1 MEEITNQTDQDSGV
15 QNEQATATTVTA
27 PAAAIELTGMNVLDP
42 NFTGLPPWEAADY
55 AASITG
61 SGAWKLADS
70 GVAPL
75 VAAAR
80 GYTRIDKTNYDHMAR
95 KMQVVGNSGQGK
107 RFKRTLSAPGKD
119 GMVMPWYSLAGIVK
133 AKREGERPVPHTYQ
147 VRPEFPENNE
157 AGKPLKYEFVSNI
170 GTPLDLHPAIPTD
183 WIDTTPVVMFA
194 EGMLKGDSALSAY
207 LVHNG
212 ISYSELRS
220 EGVENPVAKLRE
232 LLERIPQDERVLI
245 VSIGGVY
252 NASGNAVDW
261 REITLKDRIGWIAF
275 DADIAINPAV
285 HAAANKLSTQLLDKS
300 KMTEV
305 LYLNPQVAAND
316 DGSTTKDG
324 VDDFLAKRGNWAALI
339 NQLDDVMPD
348 APVKNAEDK
357 PGNWR
362 VGKGGQFVE
371 ECVAVNNGAGGT
383 IGEYRWERRVEIGGR
398 VVAMEARRQ
407 PTDQELK
414 TGIFDPNVKFEDID
428 DAQVE
433 IEVSWHLHGRDYT
446 ATVTGPETILGY
458 KPEEW
463 DRKKA
468 SVPRELL
475 LHPEW
480 PPRGA
485 KGESWLS
492 AIKSNRPDEVAFKTR
507 WMQMGWVPVQ
517 DGDPVFLIG
526 DQIVGDVESSS
537 NVLPGISSKEI
548 DVIQKYGV
556 GENISGD
563 YDDEEY
569 REEVRK
575 NFRTIMDTY
584 VNATAWTD
592 LSTST
597 VVLAGALRP
606 VIPIRPKATIYIW
619 GPKGKGKAIPVT
631 ERIPVP
637 VSAKFPTGWALNSE
651 LELGDEVYSADGSV
665 TAIRTF
671 SDVFEDDVYEFDLSD
686 GRTVRSSSQHLWK
699 VSSAASRAARAAS
712 AKKATG
718 FEARRV
724 KAERLRQFAA
734 TLASGDAAPLPDL
747 VLATGFSREQVTA
760 AVSAA
765 GIQYQDVMLSGDVE
779 DSGLT
784 WVDLP
789 VDQLAGYIHGRTA
802 SFSELAEVQR
812 QVSEGKHYTS
822 GKFGTVRV
830 AKSRVY
836 PVAETLAALAD
847 HVEFTRAPMPLEK
860 TVTAET
866 IAADFAAARYGI
878 RAIEAVDGPEAVLPV
893 PAYTLGAWLG
903 DGTSRE
909 GGFTNPDAEVIDWI
923 RADGYQVTDCTRDI
937 SWYIRGLMQD
947 LRDLDV
953 LENKHIPARY
963 LRGSRAQRLA
973 LLQGLMDT
981 DGTVSKQGQCELT
994 LTTERLAQDA
1004 VELIR
1009 SFGIRARICESDATI
1024 SENGVRRVVGTRYR
1038 IQFTTTEPVFRLS
1051 RKAARLPE
1059 KQLEN
1064 WVFIEDVRKV
1074 GSAPVRCLTVQ
1085 HPTGMFAQDDF
1096 VLSHNSWTAECMMR
1110 FWARHRGDWHEEL
1123 PGSAKDTAAAME
1135 NAVARTPIWVIDDLA
1150 PSAVRRQAEQEDAKL
1165 ADITRAI
1172 FNNATKLR
1180 MNADMTVKKSNK
1192 PMTQLIM
1199 TGENELSTPSAK
1211 ERLIPLYVGKGKLN
1225 PERTPTDALNDIAS
1239 NGGIPARF
1247 TSQLIKYVRY
1257 AATTHPGGWAAYV
1270 AAMEAARTQL
1280 KDQISGLMKDM
1291 GASSGSLERTSTLA
1305 ADVMLTFFI
1314 LENLARELDMDDD
1327 FIDQFAVDGDMS
1339 MSVIQL
1345 VTNAHAE
1352 NQQAAPGISLVKA
1365 LAALLASGEAHVI
1378 SGDDPSRP
1386 PIEGTEQSEAMVN
1399 SRLGWVVSGGGDGSL
1414 RPSGKNIGT
1423 VVTVKNKSTMEY
1435 HKVVLFSSDTAF
1447 SAAQKAYPS
1456 LIQFGQGPTAAWSS
1470 VWDENL
1476 QPPFITRIKNGR
1488 GTLLATWRKD
1498 RITGVPIEVNRLLDG
1513 GLSLE
1518 DLPEAST
1525 ED

>member
-1 MEEITNQTDQDSGV
+1 MEDITNQTDQDSGV
-15 QNEQATATTVTA
+15 HADQDVAAPAGV
-27 PAAAIELTGMNVLDP
+27 PAAAFDELTSMNVLDP
-42 NFTGLPPWEAADY
+42 NFTGLPPWTASDY
-55 AASITG
+55 SSSITG
-61 SGAWKLADS
+61 SGAYKLADS

-80 GYTRIDKTNYDHMAR
+80 GYARIDKTNYTEMSR
-95 KMQVVGNSGQGK
+95 KMQVVGNSNQGK

-119 GMVMPWYSLAGIVK
+119 GMLMPWYSLAGIMK
-133 AKREGERPVPHTYQ
+133 AVREGEKPVPHTYQ
-147 VRPEFPENNE
+147 VRPEFPEDND

-212 ISYSELRS
+212 ITYSELRS

-232 LLERIPQDERVLI
+232 LLERIPHDDRVLI

-261 REITLKDRIGWIAF
+261 REIALKGRIGWIAF
-275 DADIAINPAV
+275 DADIAVNPAV

-300 KMTEV
+300 KMTEI
-305 LYLNPQVAAND
+305 LYLNPEITSGD
-316 DGSTTKDG
+316 DGSMAKAG
-324 VDDFLAKRGNWAALI
+324 VDDFLAKSGNWAALI
-339 NQLDDVMPD
+339 NQLDDEMPD
-348 APVKNAEDK
+348 APAKNAEDK
-357 PGNWR
+357 AGNWR
-362 VGKGGQFVE
+362 VGSTGQFVE
-371 ECVAVNNGAGGT
+371 ECVAVNSGAGGT
-383 IGEYRWERRVEIGGR
+383 IGEYRWEKRVGIGGR
-398 VVAMEARRQ
+398 VVALEARRQ

-414 TGIFDPNVKFEDID
+414 TGIFNPNVKNEDID

-433 IEVSWHLHGRDYT
+433 IEVAWHMNGRDHT

-468 SVPRELL
+468 SIPPQLL

-480 PPRGA
+480 PPSGPEG
-485 KGESWLS
+485 KNWLS
-492 AIKSNRPDEVAFKTR
+492 AIKSNKPEEIAFKTR

-537 NVLPGISSKEI
+537 NVLPGISAREI

-584 VNATAWTD
+584 IHSNAWTD

-606 VIPIRPKATIYIW
+606 TIPIRPKATIYAW
-619 GPKGKGKAIPVT
+619 GPKGKGK
-631 ERIPVP
+631 
-637 VSAKFPTGWALNSE
+637 
-651 LELGDEVYSADGSV
+651 
-665 TAIRTF
+665 
-671 SDVFEDDVYEFDLSD
+671 
-686 GRTVRSSSQHLWK
+686 
-699 VSSAASRAARAAS
+699 
-712 AKKATG
+712 
-718 FEARRV
+718 
-724 KAERLRQFAA
+724 
-734 TLASGDAAPLPDL
+734 
-747 VLATGFSREQVTA
+747 
-760 AVSAA
+760 
-765 GIQYQDVMLSGDVE
+765 
-779 DSGLT
+779 
-784 WVDLP
+784 
-789 VDQLAGYIHGRTA
+789 
-802 SFSELAEVQR
+802 
-812 QVSEGKHYTS
+812 
-822 GKFGTVRV
+822 
-830 AKSRVY
+830 
-836 PVAETLAALAD
+836 
-847 HVEFTRAPMPLEK
+847 
-860 TVTAET
+860 
-866 IAADFAAARYGI
+866 
-878 RAIEAVDGPEAVLPV
+878 
-893 PAYTLGAWLG
+893 
-903 DGTSRE
+903 
-909 GGFTNPDAEVIDWI
+909 
-923 RADGYQVTDCTRDI
+923 
-937 SWYIRGLMQD
+937 
-947 LRDLDV
+947 
-953 LENKHIPARY
+953 
-963 LRGSRAQRLA
+963 
-973 LLQGLMDT
+973 
-981 DGTVSKQGQCELT
+981 
-994 LTTERLAQDA
+994 
-1004 VELIR
+1004 
-1009 SFGIRARICESDATI
+1009 
-1024 SENGVRRVVGTRYR
+1024 
-1038 IQFTTTEPVFRLS
+1038 
-1051 RKAARLPE
+1051 
-1059 KQLEN
+1059 
-1064 WVFIEDVRKV
+1064 
-1074 GSAPVRCLTVQ
+1074 
-1085 HPTGMFAQDDF
+1085 
-1096 VLSHNSWTAECMMR
+1096 SWTAECMMR

-1180 MNADMTVKKSNK
+1180 MNADMTVRKSNK

-1225 PERTPTDALNDIAS
+1225 PEKGPTDALNDIAS
-1239 NGGIPARF
+1239 REGTPARF
-1247 TSQLIKYVRY
+1247 TSQLIKYIRY

-1270 AAMEAARTQL
+1270 SAMEGARTQL
-1280 KDQISGLMKDM
+1280 KDQISDLMKEM
-1291 GASSGSLERTSTLA
+1291 GAASGSLERTSTLA

-1314 LENLARELDMDDD
+1314 LENLARELDMGDD
-1327 FIDQFAVDGDMS
+1327 FAEQFAVDGDMS

-1365 LAALLASGEAHVI
+1365 LAALLASGDAHVI

-1399 SRLGWVVSGGGDGSL
+1399 SRLGWVVSGGGDGGL

-1423 VVTVKNKSTMEY
+1423 VVTVMDKSREPQ
-1435 HKVVLFSSDTAF
+1435 KVVLFSSDTAF

-1456 LIQFGQGPTAAWSS
+1456 LIQYGQGPTAAWSS

-1476 QPPFITRIKNGR
+1476 QPPYITRIKNGR
-1488 GTLLATWRKD
+1488 GTLLATWRKG

-1513 GLSLE
+1513 GLSLA
-1518 DLPEAST
+1518 DMPEAST

>member
-1 MEEITNQTDQDSGV
+1 MEEIANHTDQDTGA
-15 QNEQATATTVTA
+15 QEEQDAVEAAAV
-27 PAAAIELTGMNVLDP
+27 PAAIELTGMNVLDP
-42 NFTGLPPWEAADY
+42 NFTGLPPWTAADY

-80 GYTRIDKTNYDHMAR
+80 GYARIDKTNYDQMAR

-119 GMVMPWYSLAGIVK
+119 GMLMPWYSLAGIMK
-133 AKREGERPVPHTYQ
+133 AQREGERPVPHTYQ
-147 VRPEFPENNE
+147 VRPEFPENND

-170 GTPLDLHPAIPTD
+170 GTPLDLHPAVPTD

-212 ISYSELRS
+212 ITYSELRS

-275 DADIAINPAV
+275 DADIAVNPAV

-300 KMTEV
+300 KMSEV
-305 LYLNPQVAAND
+305 LYLNPEVTAEDNGAMA
-316 DGSTTKDG
+316 KAG
-324 VDDFLAKRGNWAALI
+324 VDDFLAKHGNWSALI

-348 APVKNAEDK
+348 APAKNAEDK

-383 IGEYRWERRVEIGGR
+383 IGEYRWEKRVEIGGR

-414 TGIFDPNVKFEDID
+414 TGIFNPNVKFEDID

-468 SVPRELL
+468 AVPRELL

-492 AIKSNRPDEVAFKTR
+492 AIKANRPDEVAFKTR

-526 DQIVGDVESSS
+526 DQIVGDVEASS
-537 NVLPGISSKEI
+537 NVLPGISAREI

-556 GENISGD
+556 GENIAGD

-569 REEVRK
+569 RDEVRK
-575 NFRTIMDTY
+575 NFRKIMDTY
-584 VNATAWTD
+584 IHAKAWTD
-592 LSTST
+592 LSTAT
-597 VVLAGALRP
+597 VVLAAALRP
-606 VIPIRPKATIYIW
+606 TIPIRPKATVYVW
-619 GPKGKGKAIPVT
+619 GPKGKGK
-631 ERIPVP
+631 
-637 VSAKFPTGWALNSE
+637 
-651 LELGDEVYSADGSV
+651 
-665 TAIRTF
+665 
-671 SDVFEDDVYEFDLSD
+671 
-686 GRTVRSSSQHLWK
+686 
-699 VSSAASRAARAAS
+699 
-712 AKKATG
+712 
-718 FEARRV
+718 
-724 KAERLRQFAA
+724 
-734 TLASGDAAPLPDL
+734 
-747 VLATGFSREQVTA
+747 
-760 AVSAA
+760 
-765 GIQYQDVMLSGDVE
+765 
-779 DSGLT
+779 
-784 WVDLP
+784 
-789 VDQLAGYIHGRTA
+789 
-802 SFSELAEVQR
+802 
-812 QVSEGKHYTS
+812 
-822 GKFGTVRV
+822 
-830 AKSRVY
+830 
-836 PVAETLAALAD
+836 
-847 HVEFTRAPMPLEK
+847 
-860 TVTAET
+860 
-866 IAADFAAARYGI
+866 
-878 RAIEAVDGPEAVLPV
+878 
-893 PAYTLGAWLG
+893 
-903 DGTSRE
+903 
-909 GGFTNPDAEVIDWI
+909 
-923 RADGYQVTDCTRDI
+923 
-937 SWYIRGLMQD
+937 
-947 LRDLDV
+947 
-953 LENKHIPARY
+953 
-963 LRGSRAQRLA
+963 
-973 LLQGLMDT
+973 
-981 DGTVSKQGQCELT
+981 
-994 LTTERLAQDA
+994 
-1004 VELIR
+1004 
-1009 SFGIRARICESDATI
+1009 
-1024 SENGVRRVVGTRYR
+1024 
-1038 IQFTTTEPVFRLS
+1038 
-1051 RKAARLPE
+1051 
-1059 KQLEN
+1059 
-1064 WVFIEDVRKV
+1064 
-1074 GSAPVRCLTVQ
+1074 
-1085 HPTGMFAQDDF
+1085 
-1096 VLSHNSWTAECMMR
+1096 SWTAECMMR

-1225 PERTPTDALNDIAS
+1225 QERTPTDALNTIAS
-1239 NGGIPARF
+1239 QYGTPARF
-1247 TSQLIKYVRY
+1247 TSQLIKYIRY

-1270 AAMEAARTQL
+1270 SALEIARIQL
-1280 KDQISGLMKDM
+1280 KDQMSGLMKEM
-1291 GASSGSLERTSTLA
+1291 GAASGSLERTSTLA

-1314 LENLARELDMDDD
+1314 LENLARELDMDDE
-1327 FIDQFAVDGDMS
+1327 FIEQFAVDGEMS

-1399 SRLGWVVSGGGDGSL
+1399 SRLGWVVSGGDGSL

-1423 VVTVKNKSTMEY
+1423 VVTVKNRATQEY

-1476 QPPFITRIKNGR
+1476 QPPFITRLKNGR
-1488 GTLLATWRKD
+1488 GTPLSPWRQG
-1498 RITGVPIEVNRLLDG
+1498 RITGVPIEVDRLLDG
-1513 GLSLE
+1513 GLSIE
-1518 DLPEAST
+1518 DLPEPST

>member
-1 MEEITNQTDQDSGV
+1 MEEITNPIDQDSGV
-15 QNEQATATTVTA
+15 QADGDAAKTSA
-27 PAAAIELTGMNVLDP
+27 PAAAAEHDEITGMHVLDP
-42 NFTGLPPWEAADY
+42 NFTGLPPWTAADY
-55 AASITG
+55 SASITG
-61 SGAWKLADS
+61 SGAFKLADS

-80 GYTRIDKTNYDHMAR
+80 GYARIDKTNYTEMSR

-119 GMVMPWYSLAGIVK
+119 GMLMPWYSLAGIMK
-133 AKREGERPVPHTYQ
+133 ATREGERPVPHTYQ
-147 VRPEFPENNE
+147 VRPEFPENND

-212 ISYSELRS
+212 ITYSELRS

-261 REITLKDRIGWIAF
+261 REITLKDRTGWIAF

-300 KMTEV
+300 KMAEV
-305 LYLNPQVAAND
+305 LYLNPEITSGD
-316 DGSTTKDG
+316 DGSMAKSG
-324 VDDFLAKRGNWAALI
+324 VDDFLAKHGNWAALI

-348 APVKNAEDK
+348 APARNAEDK
-357 PGNWR
+357 PGTWR
-362 VGKGGQFVE
+362 VSSTGQFVE

-383 IGEYRWERRVEIGGR
+383 IGEYRWEKRVEIGGR
-398 VVAMEARRQ
+398 VVALEARRQ

-414 TGIFDPNVKFEDID
+414 TGIFNPNVKYEDID

-433 IEVSWHLHGRDYT
+433 IEVSWHLNGRDFT
-446 ATVTGPETILGY
+446 ATVTGPEAILGY
-458 KPEEW
+458 RPEEW

-480 PPRGA
+480 PPAGA
-485 KGESWLS
+485 EGKSWLS
-492 AIKSNRPDEVAFKTR
+492 AIKANKPEEVAFKTR

-526 DQIVGDVESSS
+526 DQIVGDVEANT
-537 NVLPGISSKEI
+537 NVLPGISSREI

-563 YDDEEY
+563 FDDEAF
-569 REEVRK
+569 REEARN
-575 NFRTIMDTY
+575 NFHTIMDTY
-584 VNATAWTD
+584 IHSKAWTD
-592 LSTST
+592 LSTAT

-606 VIPIRPKATIYIW
+606 VIPIRPKATIYVW
-619 GPKGKGKAIPVT
+619 GPKGKGK
-631 ERIPVP
+631 
-637 VSAKFPTGWALNSE
+637 
-651 LELGDEVYSADGSV
+651 
-665 TAIRTF
+665 
-671 SDVFEDDVYEFDLSD
+671 
-686 GRTVRSSSQHLWK
+686 
-699 VSSAASRAARAAS
+699 
-712 AKKATG
+712 
-718 FEARRV
+718 
-724 KAERLRQFAA
+724 
-734 TLASGDAAPLPDL
+734 
-747 VLATGFSREQVTA
+747 
-760 AVSAA
+760 
-765 GIQYQDVMLSGDVE
+765 
-779 DSGLT
+779 
-784 WVDLP
+784 
-789 VDQLAGYIHGRTA
+789 
-802 SFSELAEVQR
+802 
-812 QVSEGKHYTS
+812 
-822 GKFGTVRV
+822 
-830 AKSRVY
+830 
-836 PVAETLAALAD
+836 
-847 HVEFTRAPMPLEK
+847 
-860 TVTAET
+860 
-866 IAADFAAARYGI
+866 
-878 RAIEAVDGPEAVLPV
+878 
-893 PAYTLGAWLG
+893 
-903 DGTSRE
+903 
-909 GGFTNPDAEVIDWI
+909 
-923 RADGYQVTDCTRDI
+923 
-937 SWYIRGLMQD
+937 
-947 LRDLDV
+947 
-953 LENKHIPARY
+953 
-963 LRGSRAQRLA
+963 
-973 LLQGLMDT
+973 
-981 DGTVSKQGQCELT
+981 
-994 LTTERLAQDA
+994 
-1004 VELIR
+1004 
-1009 SFGIRARICESDATI
+1009 
-1024 SENGVRRVVGTRYR
+1024 
-1038 IQFTTTEPVFRLS
+1038 
-1051 RKAARLPE
+1051 
-1059 KQLEN
+1059 
-1064 WVFIEDVRKV
+1064 
-1074 GSAPVRCLTVQ
+1074 
-1085 HPTGMFAQDDF
+1085 
-1096 VLSHNSWTAECMMR
+1096 SWTAECMMR
-1110 FWARHRGDWHEEL
+1110 FWSRHRGDWHEEL

-1199 TGENELSTPSAK
+1199 TAENELSTPSAK

-1225 PERTPTDALNDIAS
+1225 PEKDPTDALNAIAAEK
-1239 NGGIPARF
+1239 GTPARF

-1257 AATTHPGGWAAYV
+1257 AAATHPGGWAAYV
-1270 AAMEAARTQL
+1270 TSMEAARARL
-1280 KDQISGLMKDM
+1280 KEQISSLMKEM
-1291 GASSGSLERTSTLA
+1291 GAASGSLERTSTLA
-1305 ADVMLTFFI
+1305 ADVMLTFYL
-1314 LENLARELDMDDD
+1314 LENLARELDMGSE
-1327 FIDQFAVDGDMS
+1327 FAKQFRVNAEMC

-1423 VVTVKNKSTMEY
+1423 VVTVMDKSREY

-1476 QPPFITRIKNGR
+1476 QPPYITRIKNGR

-1518 DLPEAST
+1518 DMPEMSH
-1525 ED
+1525 EE

>member
-1 MEEITNQTDQDSGV
+1 MEEITNQTDQDSGA
-15 QNEQATATTVTA
+15 QEEQPTATPVPLPV
-27 PAAAIELTGMNVLDP
+27 PATDISELTGMNVLDP
-42 NFTGLPPWEAADY
+42 NFTGLPPWTAADY
-55 AASITG
+55 ASSITG
-61 SGAWKLADS
+61 SGAYKLADS

-80 GYTRIDKTNYDHMAR
+80 GYSRIDKTNYDQMAR
-95 KMQVVGNSGQGK
+95 KMQVEGNSKQGK

-119 GMVMPWYSLAGIVK
+119 GMLMPWYSLAGIMK
-133 AKREGERPVPHTYQ
+133 AVREGELPVPHTYQ
-147 VRPEFPENNE
+147 VRPEFPEDND
-157 AGKPLKYEFVSNI
+157 AGKPLKYEFVSNV

-220 EGVENPVAKLRE
+220 EDVENPVAKLRE
-232 LLERIPQDERVLI
+232 LLERIPQDDRVLI

-261 REITLKDRIGWIAF
+261 REIALKGRVGWIAF
-275 DADIAINPAV
+275 DADIALNPAV

-300 KMTEV
+300 KMSEV
-305 LYLNPQVAAND
+305 LYLNPEITSGD
-316 DGSTTKDG
+316 DGSMAKAG
-324 VDDFLAKRGNWAALI
+324 VDDFLAKSGNWAALI

-348 APVKNAEDK
+348 APAKNAEDK

-362 VGKGGQFVE
+362 VGGNGQFVE
-371 ECVAVNNGAGGT
+371 ECVAVNSGAGGT
-383 IGEYRWERRVEIGGR
+383 IGEYRWERRVDIGGR

-414 TGIFDPNVKFEDID
+414 TGIFNPNVKFEDID

-433 IEVSWHLHGRDYT
+433 IEISWHLHGRDYT

-468 SVPRELL
+468 AVPRELL

-492 AIKSNRPDEVAFKTR
+492 AIKANRPEEVAFKTR

-537 NVLPGISSKEI
+537 NVLPGISAREI

-556 GENISGD
+556 GENIAGD

-584 VNATAWTD
+584 INSKAWTD
-592 LSTST
+592 LSTAT

-606 VIPIRPKATIYIW
+606 VIPIRPKATIYAW
-619 GPKGKGKAIPVT
+619 GPKGKGK
-631 ERIPVP
+631 
-637 VSAKFPTGWALNSE
+637 
-651 LELGDEVYSADGSV
+651 
-665 TAIRTF
+665 
-671 SDVFEDDVYEFDLSD
+671 
-686 GRTVRSSSQHLWK
+686 
-699 VSSAASRAARAAS
+699 
-712 AKKATG
+712 
-718 FEARRV
+718 
-724 KAERLRQFAA
+724 
-734 TLASGDAAPLPDL
+734 
-747 VLATGFSREQVTA
+747 
-760 AVSAA
+760 
-765 GIQYQDVMLSGDVE
+765 
-779 DSGLT
+779 
-784 WVDLP
+784 
-789 VDQLAGYIHGRTA
+789 
-802 SFSELAEVQR
+802 
-812 QVSEGKHYTS
+812 
-822 GKFGTVRV
+822 
-830 AKSRVY
+830 
-836 PVAETLAALAD
+836 
-847 HVEFTRAPMPLEK
+847 
-860 TVTAET
+860 
-866 IAADFAAARYGI
+866 
-878 RAIEAVDGPEAVLPV
+878 
-893 PAYTLGAWLG
+893 
-903 DGTSRE
+903 
-909 GGFTNPDAEVIDWI
+909 
-923 RADGYQVTDCTRDI
+923 
-937 SWYIRGLMQD
+937 
-947 LRDLDV
+947 
-953 LENKHIPARY
+953 
-963 LRGSRAQRLA
+963 
-973 LLQGLMDT
+973 
-981 DGTVSKQGQCELT
+981 
-994 LTTERLAQDA
+994 
-1004 VELIR
+1004 
-1009 SFGIRARICESDATI
+1009 
-1024 SENGVRRVVGTRYR
+1024 
-1038 IQFTTTEPVFRLS
+1038 
-1051 RKAARLPE
+1051 
-1059 KQLEN
+1059 
-1064 WVFIEDVRKV
+1064 
-1074 GSAPVRCLTVQ
+1074 
-1085 HPTGMFAQDDF
+1085 
-1096 VLSHNSWTAECMMR
+1096 SWTAECMMR

-1225 PERTPTDALNDIAS
+1225 PERDATDALNAIAAEK
-1239 NGGIPARF
+1239 GTPARF

-1257 AATTHPGGWAAYV
+1257 AATNHPGGWAAYV
-1270 AAMEAARTQL
+1270 SAMEAARVQL
-1280 KDQISGLMKDM
+1280 KDQISGLMKEM
-1291 GASSGSLERTSTLA
+1291 GAASGSLERTSTLA

-1314 LENLARELDMDDD
+1314 LENLARELDMDYD

-1386 PIEGTEQSEAMVN
+1386 PIEGSEQSEAMVN
-1399 SRLGWVVSGGGDGSL
+1399 SRLGWVVSGSGDGSL

-1423 VVTVKNKSTMEY
+1423 VVTVMDKSREY

-1476 QPPFITRIKNGR
+1476 QPPYITRNKNGR
-1488 GTLLATWRKD
+1488 GTLLTTWRKD
-1498 RITGVPIEVNRLLDG
+1498 RITGVPIEVDRLLDG

-1525 ED
+1525 ES

>member
-15 QNEQATATTVTA
+15 QADGNATQLPS
-27 PAAAIELTGMNVLDP
+27 PAAVGTNDLTSLSGLDP
-42 NFTGLPPWEAADY
+42 NLTGLPPWEASDY
-55 AASITG
+55 ASSITG
-61 SGAWKLADS
+61 SGAFKLKDS

-80 GYTRIDKTNYDHMAR
+80 GYARIDKTNYAELSR

-133 AKREGERPVPHTYQ
+133 AKRENERPVPHTYQ

-157 AGKPLKYEFVSNI
+157 AGKPLKYEFVSNV

-212 ISYSELRS
+212 ITYSELRS
-220 EGVENPVAKLRE
+220 EGVDNPVAKLRE
-232 LLERIPQDERVLI
+232 LLERIPHDERVLI

-285 HAAANKLSTQLLDKS
+285 HAAANKLSTQLFEKS
-300 KMTEV
+300 KMSEI
-305 LYLNPQVAAND
+305 LYLNPQVTAGD

-348 APVKNAEDK
+348 APAKNAEDK
-357 PGNWR
+357 AGNWR
-362 VGKGGQFVE
+362 VGKTGQFVE
-371 ECVAVNNGAGGT
+371 ECVSLATGAGGT
-383 IGEYRWERRVEIGGR
+383 IGEYRWERRIDIGGR
-398 VVAMEARRQ
+398 VVALEARRQ

-414 TGIFDPNVKFEDID
+414 TGIFNPNVKYEDID

-433 IEVSWHLHGRDYT
+433 IEVSWHLNGRDFT
-446 ATVTGPETILGY
+446 ATVTGPESILGY
-458 KPEEW
+458 RPEEW

-492 AIKSNRPDEVAFKTR
+492 AIKANRPEEVSFKTR

-526 DQIVGDVESSS
+526 DQIVGDVEANTS
-537 NVLPGISSKEI
+537 VLPGISSREI

-563 YDDEEY
+563 FDDPEY
-569 REEVRK
+569 RAEIRK

-584 VNATAWTD
+584 IHARAWTD
-592 LSTST
+592 LSTAT
-597 VVLAGALRP
+597 VVLAAALRP
-606 VIPIRPKATIYIW
+606 AIPIRPKATIYVW
-619 GPKGKGKAIPVT
+619 GPKGKGK
-631 ERIPVP
+631 
-637 VSAKFPTGWALNSE
+637 
-651 LELGDEVYSADGSV
+651 
-665 TAIRTF
+665 
-671 SDVFEDDVYEFDLSD
+671 
-686 GRTVRSSSQHLWK
+686 
-699 VSSAASRAARAAS
+699 
-712 AKKATG
+712 
-718 FEARRV
+718 
-724 KAERLRQFAA
+724 
-734 TLASGDAAPLPDL
+734 
-747 VLATGFSREQVTA
+747 
-760 AVSAA
+760 
-765 GIQYQDVMLSGDVE
+765 
-779 DSGLT
+779 
-784 WVDLP
+784 
-789 VDQLAGYIHGRTA
+789 
-802 SFSELAEVQR
+802 
-812 QVSEGKHYTS
+812 
-822 GKFGTVRV
+822 
-830 AKSRVY
+830 
-836 PVAETLAALAD
+836 
-847 HVEFTRAPMPLEK
+847 
-860 TVTAET
+860 
-866 IAADFAAARYGI
+866 
-878 RAIEAVDGPEAVLPV
+878 
-893 PAYTLGAWLG
+893 
-903 DGTSRE
+903 
-909 GGFTNPDAEVIDWI
+909 
-923 RADGYQVTDCTRDI
+923 
-937 SWYIRGLMQD
+937 
-947 LRDLDV
+947 
-953 LENKHIPARY
+953 
-963 LRGSRAQRLA
+963 
-973 LLQGLMDT
+973 
-981 DGTVSKQGQCELT
+981 
-994 LTTERLAQDA
+994 
-1004 VELIR
+1004 
-1009 SFGIRARICESDATI
+1009 
-1024 SENGVRRVVGTRYR
+1024 
-1038 IQFTTTEPVFRLS
+1038 
-1051 RKAARLPE
+1051 
-1059 KQLEN
+1059 
-1064 WVFIEDVRKV
+1064 
-1074 GSAPVRCLTVQ
+1074 
-1085 HPTGMFAQDDF
+1085 
-1096 VLSHNSWTAECMMR
+1096 SWTAECMMH
-1110 FWARHRGDWHEEL
+1110 FWARNRGDWHEEL

-1199 TGENELSTPSAK
+1199 TAENELSTPSAK

-1225 PERTPTDALNDIAS
+1225 ESKKPTDALNEIS
-1239 NGGIPARF
+1239 SRYGTPARF
-1247 TSQLIKYVRY
+1247 TSQLIKYIRY

-1270 AAMEAARTQL
+1270 SAMEGARTQL
-1280 KDQISGLMKDM
+1280 KDQISDLMKEM
-1291 GASSGSLERTSTLA
+1291 GAASGSLERTSTLA

-1314 LENLARELDMDDD
+1314 LENLARELDMGDD
-1327 FIDQFAVDGDMS
+1327 FAEQFSVDGDMS

-1365 LAALLASGEAHVI
+1365 LAALLASGAAHVI

-1399 SRLGWVVSGGGDGSL
+1399 NRLGWVVGGGGDGSL
-1414 RPSGKNIGT
+1414 RPSGTNIGT
-1423 VVTVKNKSTMEY
+1423 VVTVMDHNREPQ
-1435 HKVVLFSSDTAF
+1435 KVVLFSSETAF
-1447 SAAQKAYPS
+1447 SAAQKAYPA

-1476 QPPFITRIKNGR
+1476 NPPFITRIKNGR
-1488 GTLLATWRKD
+1488 GTPLAPWRKGK
-1498 RITGVPIEVNRLLDG
+1498 ITGIPIAVSRLVDG
-1513 GLSLE
+1513 GLSIE
-1518 DLPEAST
+1518 DLPEAN

>member
-1 MEEITNQTDQDSGV
+1 MEEIANQTDQDTGTKE
-15 QNEQATATTVTA
+15 EQDAVEAAAV
-27 PAAAIELTGMNVLDP
+27 PAAIELTGMNVLDP
-42 NFTGLPPWEAADY
+42 NFTGLPPWTAADY

-80 GYTRIDKTNYDHMAR
+80 GYARIDKTNYDQMAR

-119 GMVMPWYSLAGIVK
+119 GMLMPWYSLAGIMK
-133 AKREGERPVPHTYQ
+133 AQREGERPVPHTYQ
-147 VRPEFPENNE
+147 VRPEFPENND

-170 GTPLDLHPAIPTD
+170 GTPLDLHPAVPTD

-212 ISYSELRS
+212 ITYSELRS
-220 EGVENPVAKLRE
+220 EGVDNPVAKLRE

-275 DADIAINPAV
+275 DADIAVNPAV

-300 KMTEV
+300 KMSEV
-305 LYLNPQVAAND
+305 LYLNPEVTAEDNGAMA
-316 DGSTTKDG
+316 KAG
-324 VDDFLAKRGNWAALI
+324 VDDFLAKHGNWSALI

-348 APVKNAEDK
+348 APAKNAEDK

-383 IGEYRWERRVEIGGR
+383 IGEYRWEKRVEIGGR

-414 TGIFDPNVKFEDID
+414 TGIFNPNVKFEDID

-468 SVPRELL
+468 AVPRELL

-492 AIKSNRPDEVAFKTR
+492 AIKANRPDEVAFKTR

-526 DQIVGDVESSS
+526 DQIVGDVEASS
-537 NVLPGISSKEI
+537 NVLPGISAREI

-556 GENISGD
+556 GENIAGD

-569 REEVRK
+569 RDEVRK
-575 NFRTIMDTY
+575 NFRKIMDTY
-584 VNATAWTD
+584 IHAKAWTD
-592 LSTST
+592 LSTAT
-597 VVLAGALRP
+597 VVLAAALRP
-606 VIPIRPKATIYIW
+606 TIPIRPKATVYVW
-619 GPKGKGKAIPVT
+619 GPKGKGK
-631 ERIPVP
+631 
-637 VSAKFPTGWALNSE
+637 
-651 LELGDEVYSADGSV
+651 
-665 TAIRTF
+665 
-671 SDVFEDDVYEFDLSD
+671 
-686 GRTVRSSSQHLWK
+686 
-699 VSSAASRAARAAS
+699 
-712 AKKATG
+712 
-718 FEARRV
+718 
-724 KAERLRQFAA
+724 
-734 TLASGDAAPLPDL
+734 
-747 VLATGFSREQVTA
+747 
-760 AVSAA
+760 
-765 GIQYQDVMLSGDVE
+765 
-779 DSGLT
+779 
-784 WVDLP
+784 
-789 VDQLAGYIHGRTA
+789 
-802 SFSELAEVQR
+802 
-812 QVSEGKHYTS
+812 
-822 GKFGTVRV
+822 
-830 AKSRVY
+830 
-836 PVAETLAALAD
+836 
-847 HVEFTRAPMPLEK
+847 
-860 TVTAET
+860 
-866 IAADFAAARYGI
+866 
-878 RAIEAVDGPEAVLPV
+878 
-893 PAYTLGAWLG
+893 
-903 DGTSRE
+903 
-909 GGFTNPDAEVIDWI
+909 
-923 RADGYQVTDCTRDI
+923 
-937 SWYIRGLMQD
+937 
-947 LRDLDV
+947 
-953 LENKHIPARY
+953 
-963 LRGSRAQRLA
+963 
-973 LLQGLMDT
+973 
-981 DGTVSKQGQCELT
+981 
-994 LTTERLAQDA
+994 
-1004 VELIR
+1004 
-1009 SFGIRARICESDATI
+1009 
-1024 SENGVRRVVGTRYR
+1024 
-1038 IQFTTTEPVFRLS
+1038 
-1051 RKAARLPE
+1051 
-1059 KQLEN
+1059 
-1064 WVFIEDVRKV
+1064 
-1074 GSAPVRCLTVQ
+1074 
-1085 HPTGMFAQDDF
+1085 
-1096 VLSHNSWTAECMMR
+1096 SWTAECMMR

-1225 PERTPTDALNDIAS
+1225 QERTPTDALNTIAS
-1239 NGGIPARF
+1239 QYGTPARF
-1247 TSQLIKYVRY
+1247 TSQLIKYIRY

-1270 AAMEAARTQL
+1270 SALEIARIQL
-1280 KDQISGLMKDM
+1280 KDQMSGLMKEM
-1291 GASSGSLERTSTLA
+1291 GAASGSLERTSTLA

-1314 LENLARELDMDDD
+1314 LENLARELDMDDE
-1327 FIDQFAVDGDMS
+1327 FIEQFAVDGEMS

-1399 SRLGWVVSGGGDGSL
+1399 SRLGWVVSGGDGSL

-1423 VVTVKNKSTMEY
+1423 VVTVKNRATQEY

-1476 QPPFITRIKNGR
+1476 QPPFITRLKNGR
-1488 GTLLATWRKD
+1488 GTPLSPWRQG
-1498 RITGVPIEVNRLLDG
+1498 RITGVPIEVDRLLDG
-1513 GLSLE
+1513 GLSIE
-1518 DLPEAST
+1518 DLPEPST